1 MEYCH
6 FGNLRNYILKHKDE
20 YQDTMNDDYL
30 DPVTKKMREAGD
42 MEESSKTEVT
52 KGKPHYVNKAAPD
65 NTANLVGPPLTKKNM
80 ISWAFQVARGMEYLA
95 SKKVCAF
102 DCNISHLSPELVF
115 ETAGDIILF
124 VLLRV
129 SIIYR

>member
-1 MEYCH
+1 MIVEYCH

-30 DPVTKKMREAGD
+30 DPVTQKMREAAED
-42 MEESSKTEVT
+42 AENPKPEV

-95 SKKVCAF
+95 SKKVRFAILRTFLYLNQASFQKKCCLGYAP
-102 DCNISHLSPELVF
+102 NLIVKIS
-115 ETAGDIILF
+115 
-124 VLLRV
+124 
-129 SIIYR
+129 